1 MKKVYELIGLALFL
15 FLASVVYM
23 FAAYLSDS
31 KRTAKDDA
39 DTVTEEVEMVTYRTS
54 LRHEGCPS
62 NGFMV
67 AYGTPE
73 KITAYGIN
81 RCIWPH
87 RCDGCGFTNRIY
99 DAHWPKFRQEWR
111 AVK

>member
-1 MKKVYELIGLALFL
+1 MKR
-15 FLASVVYM
+15 
-23 FAAYLSDS
+23 FAAAVLLLAGCSASD
-31 KRTAKDDA
+31 KGLTL
-39 DTVTEEVEMVTYRTS
+39 TEEVEMVTYRTS

-81 RCIWPH
+81 RYIWPH
-87 RCDGCGFTNRIY
+87 RCDGCGYTNTIY
-99 DAHWPKFRQEWR
+99 DARWPKFRREWR
-111 AVK
+111 VVK

>member
-1 MKKVYELIGLALFL
+1 MKKVYEMIGLALFL
-15 FLASVVYM
+15 AIVV
-23 FAAYLSDS
+23 FIFEVLSGS

-39 DTVTEEVEMVTYRTS
+39 DTVTEEVEMVTYRTR

-73 KITAYGIN
+73 KITAYGIDK
-81 RCIWPH
+81 CIWKH
-87 RCDGCGFTNRIY
+87 RCDGCGYTNTIY
-99 DAHWPKFRQEWR
+99 DARWPKFRQEWR